1 MVNEDCVSGGRGNF
15 ILQLFLVLEHQ
26 QPGLLVHEQQ
36 MFVLVFELH
45 GVTKTHSRASR
56 WSDQS
61 IRIGAWWKSERREPE
76 TVEYWNSPNATQI
89 SGTCPFRL
97 QVRSGT
103 QLGPASAGFSNP
115 GRARTT
121 GFQRGR
127 AYEIFFFLDESVPSN
142 FRHVH
147 LELYSFVREAVEPD
161 RTCFPWLLCFF
172 IVYVASQGSSFYRP
186 TEHISP
192 CFPSLWRNVP
202 PSVEPERTCLLFQM
216 ELVKG
221 SRQPLL
227 SVDASI

>member
-56 WSDQS
+56 WSDQD
-61 IRIGAWWKSERREPE
+61 RRLVKVGTAGAR
-76 TVEYWNSPNATQI
+76 NGGILDSPNATQI

-103 QLGPASAGFSNP
+103 QVGPASAGFSNP

-161 RTCFPWLLCFF
+161 RTCFP
-172 IVYVASQGSSFYRP
+172 
-186 TEHISP
+186 
-192 CFPSLWRNVP
+192 
-202 PSVEPERTCLLFQM
+202 
-216 ELVKG
+216 
-221 SRQPLL
+221 
-227 SVDASI
+227 